1 MMPLTSSVRGARKHS
16 CAPVGDL
23 SPHFSRS
30 EFREHDNGALVG
42 PDPKLVQVLERI
54 RALSGTPLRIVSG
67 YRSRAYNRRIGG
79 AVESQHIYG
88 RAADIEAGRCTV
100 AQALSCGAVGV
111 GYDRSGWVVHVD
123 VRPGRP
129 VTFLDV

>member
-1 MMPLTSSVRGARKHS
+1 MMPLTSSVRGARKQS

-30 EFREHDNGALVG
+30 ELREHDNGALVG

-67 YRSRAYNRRIGG
+67 YRSRAYNRRIGRE
-79 AVESQHIYG
+79 VESQHIDG
-88 RAADIEAGRCTV
+88 RAADNAARRSTLV
-100 AQALSCGAVGV
+100 YVHSCG
-111 GYDRSGWVVHVD
+111 VVCV
-123 VRPGRP
+123 
-129 VTFLDV
+129 